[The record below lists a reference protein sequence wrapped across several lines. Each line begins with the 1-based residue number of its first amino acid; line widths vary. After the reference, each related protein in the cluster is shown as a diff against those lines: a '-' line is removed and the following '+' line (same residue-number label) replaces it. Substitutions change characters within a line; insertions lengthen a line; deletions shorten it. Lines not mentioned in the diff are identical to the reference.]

1 MSINININ
9 INIDFGCAESD
20 CRFMAGR
27 DPTANL
33 RGRPLSAYELS
44 YDALELRFIPAVSIR
59 SSRHS
64 RLA

>member
-1 MSINININ
+1 MSININININ

-44 YDALELRFIPAVSIR
+44 YDALRVALYSGGVDSIIPS
-59 SSRHS
+59 
-64 RLA
+64 